1 MCFSTRFNEINRVI
15 LNIGQI
21 CPFGNLCS
29 RRPIKQAACCSSL
42 IFHVHWIFFY
52 RAWKQRAYRIS
63 IAIRDYF
70 WAAAV
75 TIRSITNPKATTITF
90 TPRTYFPTS
99 TMIIVLGTHL
109 GQRTLTIGY
118 GAIRPTCMRP
128 SRGWMCH
135 KVKWWHINLPNASCF
150 FFLLIE
156 SLPAAYIFSQTYIE
170 QFGSK
175 NQDSDPVIYAVL
187 YNLDEKR

>member
-1 MCFSTRFNEINRVI
+1 MCFSIRFNEFNRVVP
-15 LNIGQI
+15 NIRQN
-21 CPFGNLCS
+21 CPFQNFRS
-29 RRPIKQAACCSSL
+29 RHLVKQAACCSSL
-42 IFHVHWIFFY
+42 IFHVHRIFFY
-52 RAWKQRAYRIS
+52 RTWKPRAYRIS

-75 TIRSITNPKATTITF
+75 TIRSITNPKAITITF

-135 KVKWWHINLPNASCF
+135 KVKWWHIKLPNASCL
-150 FFLLIE
+150 FLLIE
-156 SLPAAYIFSQTYIE
+156 SLPATYTFSRTCIE

-175 NQDSDPVIYAVL
+175 NQDSGPVIYAVL
-187 YNLDEKR
+187 CNLDEKK